1 MAVEFKIRGNFF
13 SVKDTITDFL
23 HINDTLDSLKH
34 YRDVNEVFSFYP
46 KGAAVNTTSY
56 LNITKVGLDR
66 NEFPFADIIDE
77 RTGLPFTSED
87 DLDNYLSDNLGFLN
101 PATEYVKTV
110 TGTAVDNSDP
120 LNPVINNLESS
131 LLNRISVNQS
141 NFLTT
146 ICGVI
151 DSSKEYFLD
160 GIIDIGANQIT
171 IPQSG
176 ITIKGYSFDI
186 SGLTSSEDNYTM
198 FVSETPIIGSGNIL
212 GIDYFV
218 TVNGVN
224 SKVYDVYDY
233 TGFNAFEFSRVN
245 YIDCTSLGD
254 IHDYRQ
260 GLENGTG
267 RFGSSPSLTLHGT
280 WLGGYRITTS
290 IVRMMSNTTTEPLFK
305 AGTAFVM
312 NSRFLTD
319 MNVDLG
325 SLHPLLD
332 FSDTNFPNP
341 STLELRDV
349 IITRG
354 GITVPN
360 DINITPNISASN
372 LSCSWK
378 GNNGVP
384 NTFVGG
390 IATITTEIETPVSV
404 GVPSV
409 LLGTVTTSDMQ
420 HFDSPSNGQLRHL
433 GANPREYTAKFDFI
447 LDGGQNAEYKIE
459 LVKNDGVDTVVY
471 QQTRVINNLQGGRDV
486 AYFTGLANVILD
498 QNNYVFWQVTNLTNN
513 TNCTLELDSAWSV
526 EER

>member
-13 SVKDTITDFL
+13 SIKDIPTSIVYLNETIDSVKF
-23 HINDTLDSLKH
+23 
-34 YRDVNEVFSFYP
+34 YRDNLDVFSFFP
-46 KGAAVNTTSY
+46 KGIGVNSISY
-56 LNITKVGLDR
+56 QNLTVAGTQR
-66 NEFPFADIIDE
+66 NKFPFADIVDE
-77 RTGLPFTSED
+77 RTGLPFGSADVLD
-87 DLDNYLSDNLGFLN
+87 DYLSDNLGFLN

-131 LLNRISVNQS
+131 LLNRVSVNQS

-160 GIIDIGANQIT
+160 GIIDIGSNQIT

-176 ITIKGYSFDI
+176 MTIKGYSFDI
-186 SGLTSSEDNYTM
+186 SGLTSSENNYTM
-198 FVSETPIIGSGNIL
+198 FVSETPGIGSGNIL

-233 TGFNAFEFSRVN
+233 TGFNAFEFSRIN

-260 GLENGTG
+260 GLESGTG
-267 RFGSSPSLTLHGT
+267 RFGGSPSLTLHGT

-290 IVRMMSNTTTEPLFK
+290 IVRMMSDTTTEPLFK
-305 AGTAFVM
+305 AGTGFVM

-325 SLHPLLD
+325 TLQPLID
-332 FSDTNFPNP
+332 FSDVNFPNP
-341 STLELRDV
+341 STLELRGCIV
-349 IITRG
+349 TRDG
-354 GITVPN
+354 LTVPT
-360 DINITPNISASN
+360 DTNITPNIDASN

-378 GNNGVP
+378 DNNGIP
-384 NTFVGG
+384 NTFVGA
-390 IATITTEIETPVSV
+390 IATITTEIQTIVS
-404 GVPSV
+404 GGLPSPI
-409 LLGTVTTSDMQ
+409 LGTVILSDVQ
-420 HFDSPSNGQLRHL
+420 HFDSPANGQLRNL
-433 GANPREYTAKFDFI
+433 GNNPRDYTVNFDFI
-447 LDGGQNAEYKIE
+447 LDGGADDEYKIE
-459 LVKNDGVDTVVY
+459 LVKNDGADTVIY
-471 QQTRVINNLQGGRDV
+471 QQIRVINNLQRGRDV
-486 AYFTGLANVILD
+486 AYFTGLANVIL
-498 QNNYVFWQVTNLTNN
+498 NKNEYIFWQVTNLTSN